1 MPQAYSLNLYQR
13 VSRNTTGLAYTGDL
27 TYHAKGWR
35 RSSRAIG
42 GYWQGSFVLSSDT
55 LSRAELDDVYNN
67 MLGCRLVETCYG
79 MTSWEGMIWAMDYH
93 QRGSVFRRTLDKDM
107 FHNSV
112 DVWYSSDIGD
122 REKVGVSTN
131 ADSILEY
138 GTCELV
144 ASIGGANLVAATAMR
159 DSLLVANAWPRS
171 REIGT
176 LAITEGARPSD
187 AYIAVTVAGYWH
199 TLDWAYRYDT
209 ITDTPNAIFAALLFD
224 SEFVDEGRI
233 EANADS
239 VRLDAFPIPVQH
251 GDAIARVIGYG
262 DSSGNIWQGG
272 VYADRRFNYE
282 EAPTDWDYQYRD
294 GRLLDK
300 AGQDV
305 PFPLL
310 EPGFLMF
317 NASAPTGGQPPGTAT
332 AWDDPRI
339 RYVEEVEFQA
349 PNELRLRFSVADQP
363 LIIRQRIQGGNL

>member
-1 MPQAYSLNLYQR
+1 MPQAYNLNLYQR

-93 QRGSVFRRTLDKDM
+93 QRGSVFRRTLDKDT

-122 REKVGVSTN
+122 REKVGISTN
-131 ADSILEY
+131 TDSALEY

-199 TLDWAYRYDT
+199 TLDWAYRYGT

-262 DSSGNIWQGG
+262 DSSGNI
-272 VYADRRFNYE
+272 
-282 EAPTDWDYQYRD
+282 
-294 GRLLDK
+294 
-300 AGQDV
+300 
-305 PFPLL
+305 
-310 EPGFLMF
+310 
-317 NASAPTGGQPPGTAT
+317 
-332 AWDDPRI
+332 
-339 RYVEEVEFQA
+339 
-349 PNELRLRFSVADQP
+349 
-363 LIIRQRIQGGNL
+363 